1 MNRCGGHSNSV
12 ITLCTALYQGQAPV
26 ENSIQLTN
34 DNDELEM
41 IQMTHFGAHSGYV
54 GKPVD
59 RTCSASYA
67 HGGDCIDFL
76 ACITYNPLN
85 NPQVMLAVSS
95 LLSTTSTPEW
105 PNPES

>member
-12 ITLCTALYQGQAPV
+12 ITLCTALYQGQAP

-67 HGGDCIDFL
+67 HGVTVLTF
-76 ACITYNPLN
+76 
-85 NPQVMLAVSS
+85 
-95 LLSTTSTPEW
+95 STV
-105 PNPES
+105 

>member
-41 IQMTHFGAHSGYV
+41 IQMTTSALT
-54 GKPVD
+54 PVMWGNLL
-59 RTCSASYA
+59 TGLAVLPT
-67 HGGDCIDFL
+67 HGDCIDFL
-76 ACITYNPLN
+76 DCITYNPLN